1 MGTPLPPVP
10 WQILEIP
17 ILLPGSR
24 LGSIWT
30 SGPLDAY
37 VWGQRTTPG
46 TSDVPEA
53 TLYHWNGSAW
63 SASLSLP
70 GHPMAHVF
78 GTGPGDVYAAANKC
92 ATGDAAGCG
101 DDRGGRLWR
110 STDGGAT
117 WTPLTMP
124 APLGTNTIVKI
135 TGTANNIHLRAS
147 GDIFLRLTD
156 AGWSTYAPFDTWGWG
171 AFTVFA
177 PNKGYYARCWGWGWW
192 NGNTWQNHA
201 DQFDFCDAFAM
212 WGMRA
217 QNGSLHLYVA
227 GDNNWGNGVHVW
239 KFDEASQSLGSKS
252 GYVFG
257 DGNGYKYGRAAD
269 IWGAAPDDIYVT
281 GFLGDWDA
289 TNPTVGHGRLYHFD
303 GTTWGRI
310 TEIGD
315 IAAPS
320 GMSGSSAANLSAPLV
335 DGRIL
340 RKSTAPAAQWLV
352 TNTQDSGPGSL
363 RQAISDAL
371 AHNSTP
377 QIIAFQIPTSD
388 PGFDGKTFTIRPLMQ
403 LPTLLGNVVI
413 SGTTQAAF
421 AGDTNPLGPEIV
433 LNGSRLSRTR
443 RAFTSAVTT
452 TSWPAS

>member
-1 MGTPLPPVP
+1 
-10 WQILEIP
+10 
-17 ILLPGSR
+17 
-24 LGSIWT
+24 
-30 SGPLDAY
+30 
-37 VWGQRTTPG
+37 
-46 TSDVPEA
+46 
-53 TLYHWNGSAW
+53 
-63 SASLSLP
+63 
-70 GHPMAHVF
+70 MAHVF

-156 AGWSTYAPFDTWGWG
+156 AGWSTSAPFDTLGLG
-171 AFTVFA
+171 PVHRLCAQR
-177 PNKGYYARCWGWGWW
+177 GLLCCRCWGWGWW

-227 GDNNWGNGVHVW
+227 GDNNWGNGVRVW
-239 KFDEASQSLGSKS
+239 KFDEASQSFGSKS

-303 GTTWGRI
+303 GTTWGLHHRDRRHRRSLRHVRQQCHQPLAHARRRPHPAQI
-310 TEIGD
+310 NG
-315 IAAPS
+315 S
-320 GMSGSSAANLSAPLV
+320 G
-335 DGRIL
+335 
-340 RKSTAPAAQWLV
+340 
-352 TNTQDSGPGSL
+352 GPVARDQHAGQRSGSL
-363 RQAISDAL
+363 RQAIHDAL
-371 AHNSTP
+371 AHNGAAP
-377 QIIAFQIPTSD
+377 NHRLPD
-388 PGFDGKTFTIRPLMQ
+388 PNQ
-403 LPTLLGNVVI
+403 
-413 SGTTQAAF
+413 
-421 AGDTNPLGPEIV
+421 
-433 LNGSRLSRTR
+433 
-443 RAFTSAVTT
+443 
-452 TSWPAS
+452 